1 MYLLIAPN
9 AQKST
14 LLQLFS
20 KAGTTTRLVEGR
32 SKLFLKAIDD
42 LLKQYQAE
50 VTDLKG
56 IAVVLEVGSF
66 TATRVATTIANML
79 SYTHGIPLV
88 GISQHDAKNSTP
100 EKWFLHAQAGQLI
113 SARYSAQANI
123 GK

>member
-20 KAGTTTRLVEGR
+20 KAGTATRLVEGR

-42 LLKQYQAE
+42 LLKLHQAE
-50 VTDLKG
+50 IKDLKG

-66 TATRVATTIANML
+66 TATRVATTVVNTL

-88 GISQHDAKNSTP
+88 GIREHDANNNTP
-100 EKWFLHAQAGQLI
+100 EQWFLHAHPGQLI